1 MEYISE
7 TAQLLLGTDSEFGG
21 ILTHQITDY
30 INFFDNDLPRIAN
43 MEHYDDYEDDNNQKR
58 DAYGDDYDVLE
69 GKDVN
74 QELERLIKQNQV
86 IMKKD
91 KAGTNF

>member
-43 MEHYDDYEDDNNQKR
+43 MEHFDDYGDENNQKE
-58 DAYGDDYDVLE
+58 DAYGDGYDVLE

-74 QELERLIKQNQV
+74 QELERLIK
-86 IMKKD
+86 
-91 KAGTNF
+91 

>member
-43 MEHYDDYEDDNNQKR
+43 MENYDDYDEDNHQKK

-91 KAGTNF
+91 KAGANF

>member
-1 MEYISE
+1 
-7 TAQLLLGTDSEFGG
+7 
-21 ILTHQITDY
+21 
-30 INFFDNDLPRIAN
+30 
-43 MEHYDDYEDDNNQKR
+43 
-58 DAYGDDYDVLE
+58 VLE

-91 KAGTNF
+91 KAGANF